1 MFAFFHSIHS
11 EVHIYGVFETLV
23 TTFVDFSFPGHNPH
37 VQDAAVHHRPNEEQ
51 GGAGD
56 AVLHNLRSHINK
68 KKKISHKKI
77 RSRHLL
83 RSENTVIK
91 REEKGKKRCFPQ
103 QKKKMKK
110 RRSVFFTE
118 SISYF
123 NFLLFPSKKR
133 INGEVIKTYDHC
145 RNHGRMQSRVLVNMR
160 EKKRKMQRLKFE
172 TQDPSLV
179 VYVLLIPNSE
189 AERWKIT
196 TEAVKKSC
204 GRNRKG
210 GGLTH
215 FESQSSVFYSR
226 RIGFLLCVVFPN
238 HLVKKPL
245 AIFILGGLELFLM
258 TRFPFFPF

>member
-1 MFAFFHSIHS
+1 MFPATKEKNEKKEECVFYRIDFLFQHSP
-11 EVHIYGVFETLV
+11 
-23 TTFVDFSFPGHNPH
+23 FS
-37 VQDAAVHHRPNEEQ
+37 V
-51 GGAGD
+51 
-56 AVLHNLRSHINK
+56 
-68 KKKISHKKI
+68 
-77 RSRHLL
+77 
-83 RSENTVIK
+83 
-91 REEKGKKRCFPQ
+91 
-103 QKKKMKK
+103 QKKNKW
-110 RRSVFFTE
+110 RSNKNLWSLQKSWKNAVK
-118 SISYF
+118 SVGQYA
-123 NFLLFPSKKR
+123 
-133 INGEVIKTYDHC
+133 G
-145 RNHGRMQSRVLVNMR
+145 
-160 EKKRKMQRLKFE
+160 KKRKMQRLKFE